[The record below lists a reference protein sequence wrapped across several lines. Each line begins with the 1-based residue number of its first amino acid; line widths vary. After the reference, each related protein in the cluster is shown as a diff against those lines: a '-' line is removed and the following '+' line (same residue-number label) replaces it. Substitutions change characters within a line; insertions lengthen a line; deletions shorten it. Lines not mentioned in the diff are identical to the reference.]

1 MESKSVKKV
10 DIFNIL
16 NYVIRKW
23 LIVLLAGI
31 LLAGI
36 VGGAGYFEY
45 KVQKKNELYYN
56 AHKMEPIY
64 GSFVV
69 YVNNFDN
76 SENFYN
82 RIEDVTAIAKG
93 YSVLSEVIEKNNL
106 SVDYTT
112 MVNCITAVTV
122 GINQLEISMEG
133 SLIGLNQEQVVQV
146 TEDLCEVVM
155 EKYESSFGENS
166 VTLIDKPHAKAY
178 ALTQSMT
185 VDENDPEN
193 KNKKI
198 TKKDVVKKGIIGGI
212 IGVVLG
218 VVGVV
223 FYVLLSTILRTK
235 NEVVECFGMSLLGSV
250 DKAGL
255 DKEEYK
261 RVVKRIKDRQV
272 FCVVSVTDKEYR
284 NETVDCLAGQ
294 MAVNGSKAA
303 IIRISAD
310 KDAEKNPLWQYF
322 SGKTGIKDMICDT
335 QGESVKLIEW
345 SEASSGDVD
354 LFTNVKFMEAVE
366 ELRKLF
372 DYVLIDCPAAKTS
385 AAVLN
390 IAPACDGV
398 IALAGRGVVSEEDVY
413 KFKYNFK
420 ENNIE
425 CLGLLYVE

>member
-23 LIVLLAGI
+23 FIVLLAGI

-36 VGGAGYFEY
+36 VGGARFFEY
-45 KVQKKNELYYN
+45 KVQKKNELYQN

-93 YSVLSEVIEKNNL
+93 YSVLTEVIEKNNL
-106 SVDYTT
+106 LVDYPT
-112 MVNCITAVTV
+112 MMNCVTVVTV
-122 GINQLEISMEG
+122 GINQLEISVEG
-133 SLIGLNQEQVVQV
+133 SLIGLNQDQVVQV
-146 TEDLCEVVM
+146 AEDLCDILM
-155 EKYESSFGENS
+155 DKYESSFGEKS

-178 ALTQSMT
+178 VLTQSMT

-198 TKKDVVKKGIIGGI
+198 TKMNVIKRGLLGGVV
-212 IGVVLG
+212 GVVLG
-218 VVGVV
+218 AVGVV

-250 DKAGL
+250 DKAGQ

-272 FCVVSVTDKEYR
+272 YSVVSITDKEYR
-284 NETVDCLAGQ
+284 NETVDYLAGQ
-294 MAVNGSKAA
+294 MAVNGLKAA
-303 IIRISAD
+303 IIRIRED
-310 KDAEKNPLWQYF
+310 RDEERNPLYQYF
-322 SGKTGIKDMICDT
+322 TGKTEIKDMICDT
-335 QGESVKLIEW
+335 QKDSVKLIEW
-345 SEASSGDVD
+345 SEAAPEEID
-354 LFTNVKFMEAVE
+354 LFTSAKFKEAVDE
-366 ELRKLF
+366 VSKSF
-372 DYVLIDCPAAKTS
+372 DYVLIDCPAAKSS
-385 AAVLN
+385 AAILN
-390 IAPACDGV
+390 IAPAGDGV
-398 IALAGRGVVSEEDVY
+398 IALASRGVVSEEDVY
-413 KFKYNFK
+413 KLKYNFR